1 VSPAVKGGKPKG
13 GRAVGEAS
21 GGARKGRAVAGASDG
36 DRATRGATAVS
47 NGKPDR
53 ANGDRAKPRG
63 AAGRGLKGGKAKEP
77 ARPRSTASAPPPGA
91 HDWVSFPDPD
101 EDRTWV
107 VDVTFLLSHW
117 QCIYGAGCQG
127 VLTGPAPELEQ
138 GCCSYGAHFTGDE
151 DVERVLA
158 AAATLTTTEWQHHR
172 AGHRRDG
179 SLDVLTN
186 GPDGATVTRQTG
198 GACLFLNRPGFAGGA
213 GCALHAAAL
222 QRGERPMDLKPD
234 VCWQLPL
241 RREDETD
248 STGHVTSVVCEWDR
262 RHWGEGGLE
271 FHWWCTEA
279 PEAFTG
285 RRAVYEELSDELC
298 AMVGE
303 QPYRLIIA
311 ELERRRAAATAPL
324 PHPAAV
330 PIAMPTRK
338 RP

>member
-1 VSPAVKGGKPKG
+1 M
-13 GRAVGEAS
+13 
-21 GGARKGRAVAGASDG
+21 
-36 DRATRGATAVS
+36 
-47 NGKPDR
+47 
-53 ANGDRAKPRG
+53 
-63 AAGRGLKGGKAKEP
+63 
-77 ARPRSTASAPPPGA
+77 
-91 HDWVSFPDPD
+91 
-101 EDRTWV
+101 
-107 VDVTFLLSHW
+107 
-117 QCIYGAGCQG
+117 Q
-127 VLTGPAPELEQ
+127 Q

-158 AAATLTTTEWQHHR
+158 AAATLTPTEWQHHR

-179 SLDVLTN
+179 SLDVLAK
-186 GPDGATVTRQTG
+186 GPDGVSVTRQTA

-222 QRGERPMDLKPD
+222 QRSERPMDLKPD

-248 STGHVTSVVCEWDR
+248 STGHVTSMVCEWDR

-285 RRAVYEELSDELC
+285 RRAVYEELADELC

-303 QPYRLIIA
+303 EPYRLIVA
-311 ELERRRAAATAPL
+311 ELERRRGAATTPL

-330 PIAMPTRK
+330 PIAMPKRK
-338 RP
+338 RR

>member
-1 VSPAVKGGKPKG
+1 VSPAVKGGRPKG
-13 GRAVGEAS
+13 GRSGDDRSSDGRTKVGGTKG
-21 GGARKGRAVAGASDG
+21 GGAKGGRA
-36 DRATRGATAVS
+36 
-47 NGKPDR
+47 KEM
-53 ANGDRAKPRG
+53 AKPRPT
-63 AAGRGLKGGKAKEP
+63 A
-77 ARPRSTASAPPPGA
+77 STPPVSAPPLGA

-127 VLTGPAPELEQ
+127 VLTGPAPELQQ

-158 AAATLTTTEWQHHR
+158 AAATLTPAEWQHHR

-179 SLDVLTN
+179 SLDVLAS
-186 GPDGATVTRQTG
+186 GPDGASVTRQTA
-198 GACLFLNRPGFAGGA
+198 GACLFLNRPGFSGGA

-248 STGHVTSVVCEWDR
+248 STGHVTSMVCEWDR

-285 RRAVYEELSDELC
+285 RRAVYEELADELC

-303 QPYRLIIA
+303 EPYRLIIA
-311 ELERRRAAATAPL
+311 ELERRRAAATTPL

-330 PIAMPTRK
+330 PIAMPKRK
-338 RP
+338 RR